1 VTRAMAGAE
10 DQTGSMV
17 VEAEGVGVEEDA
29 AEERLEVDH
38 THIMVDIIAS
48 RVCLLSS
55 NLML

>member
-1 VTRAMAGAE
+1 MAGAE

-55 NLML
+55 NLMLWWY